1 MEQKENFSY
10 SSIYSENTRLK
21 NSNSLKKFE
30 YKLFQNVIIK
40 NSFII
45 FLSILFLTLI
55 IIFIL
60 LKLNHESSFSHNN
73 NFKRI
78 IPKLSKENITNNTVK
93 KEIKEIMQNIS
104 NLPSYK
110 RKDIYEEIKDSQK
123 YVNIAIN
130 GTLINPNKTFY
141 KSDNPKISVI
151 IAMFNAEGYIRNA
164 LLSIQNQD
172 FNDIEIIIIDDF
184 SKDNCTN
191 IVKDMMGKD
200 PRIVLYKN
208 EENKGTLYSKTKG
221 VLSSKGKYVIILDQ
235 DDMFVQTEAFSTMYD
250 VLETYNLDILGFG
263 SLFART
269 SDFSKDTGIF
279 LYYGSSIIYQPELTR
294 QMYKGM
300 ESDKIIRVGDVI
312 WSYIFKTE
320 VFIKSIKQIDN
331 KIMDTKMTC
340 HEDFLLFFLLTRN
353 ANSLKHMKRL
363 FYAHIKWFGV
373 NNTKILF
380 TNQEKS
386 INKKDLKCMSV
397 LNYIEFLL
405 MKTNDNVIDKR
416 IASFELKNWFDY
428 ENCDNNTFIQ
438 KRKNNVYQQF
448 LNNIYI
454 EDHVKK
460 IIIKHLNESNRK
472 YY

>member
-1 MEQKENFSY
+1 MEQKENASY
-10 SSIYSENTRLK
+10 SFIYSENTKLK
-21 NSNSLKKFE
+21 NTNFLKKFE
-30 YKLFQNVIIK
+30 YKSFQKAIIK
-40 NSFII
+40 NTIFI
-45 FLSILFLTLI
+45 FLLILLLTFI

-60 LKLNHESSFSHNN
+60 LKLNHKSSSSPNN
-73 NFKRI
+73 NFKKI
-78 IPKLSKENITNNTVK
+78 ITKLSKEYITNNTVK
-93 KEIKEIMQNIS
+93 KEIKEFMQNIS
-104 NLPSYK
+104 NLTSYK
-110 RKDIYEEIKDSQK
+110 SKNIYEEIKDSQK

-130 GTLINPNKTFY
+130 GTLINPNKIFY

-164 LLSIQNQD
+164 LISIQNQD
-172 FNDIEIIIIDDF
+172 FDDIEIIIIDDF

-200 PRIVLYKN
+200 PRILLYKN

-221 VLSSKGKYVIILDQ
+221 VLYAKGKYVIILDQ
-235 DDMFVQTEAFSTMYD
+235 DDMFVQTEAFSTIYE
-250 VLETYNLDILGFG
+250 VLESNNLDILGFG

-269 SDFSKDTGIF
+269 PDFSKDTGLY
-279 LYYGSSIIYQPELTR
+279 LYYGSSIIYQRELTR

-300 ESDKIIRVGDVI
+300 ESDRIIRTGDVI

-320 VFIKSIKQIDN
+320 IFIKSIKQIDK
-331 KIMDTKMTC
+331 KIMDTKMIC
-340 HEDFLLFFLLTRN
+340 HEDFILFFLLTRN

-380 TNQEKS
+380 TNKEKS

-405 MKTNDNVIDKR
+405 MYTNDNVIDKR

-428 ENCDNNTFIQ
+428 ENCDNNTYIE

-448 LNNIYI
+448 LNNTYI

-460 IIIKHLNESNRK
+460 TIIKHLNESNRR